1 MYLKKSAIAT
11 IKSALR
17 HFAITAGALYAAGV
31 TDIKALAFATAAAV
45 VGPAIRSIDKKDP
58 AFGLVADFVTAEI
71 DKLAKAS
78 KKKPA
83 PKKKTG

>member
-1 MYLKKSAIAT
+1 MEQKHLDMFKSAI
-11 IKSALR
+11 R
-17 HFAITAGALYAAGV
+17 HFAVTAVALYAAGV

-45 VGPAIRSIDKKDP
+45 VGPAIRGIDKKDP
-58 AFGLVADFVTAEI
+58 AFGLAADLVTAEI

-83 PKKKTG
+83 PKKKTS

>member
-1 MYLKKSAIAT
+1 MKQKHLDMLKSAI
-11 IKSALR
+11 R
-17 HFAITAGALYAAGV
+17 HFAITAVALYAAGV

-45 VGPAIRSIDKKDP
+45 VGPAIRGIDKKDP
-58 AFGLVADFVTAEI
+58 AYGLVADVVTAEI

-83 PKKKTG
+83 LKKKTK

>member
-1 MYLKKSAIAT
+1 MYIKKGITET

-17 HFAITAGALYAAGV
+17 HFAVTAIALYAAGV
-31 TDIKALAFATAAAV
+31 TDLKALAFATAAAV

-58 AFGLVADFVTAEI
+58 AFGLVADVVTAEI
-71 DKLAKAS
+71 NKLAKAS

-83 PKKKTG
+83 LKKKTK